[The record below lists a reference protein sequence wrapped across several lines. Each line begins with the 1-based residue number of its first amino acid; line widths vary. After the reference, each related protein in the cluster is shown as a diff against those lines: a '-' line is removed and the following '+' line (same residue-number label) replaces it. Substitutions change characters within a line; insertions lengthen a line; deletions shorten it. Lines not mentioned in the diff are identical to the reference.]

1 MSNALTFKSP
11 QPFQTF
17 QVNAATNLVTD
28 ANGLCTAEEGS
39 DLARRLI
46 ALGWTIVAPLPTSDP
61 KVGGAIWNNGGT
73 LAISAG

>member
-1 MSNALTFKSP
+1 
-11 QPFQTF
+11 
-17 QVNAATNLVTD
+17 VTD

-61 KVGGAIWNNGGT
+61 KVGGAIWNNGGP